1 MATRTVTVNDMLVGH
16 VGLDV
21 ECLDRV
27 YLNLYV
33 PNLQVPGQVVLFLR
47 RLGFPIPSPAVVE
60 KIGDRF
66 RAEVSR
72 FCTANGVPMVRFAKG
87 DRKVEV
93 MRPHLER
100 QAATGRSGVAAVG
113 VAQEFQ
119 KVATCTTR
127 ASSTGGAPQFSWGK
141 ADRRVTCYYFYLWDD
156 DFGPAF
162 IKICAYFPYPGKVWV
177 NGHEWAKRQATKA
190 GIAFTAFDHGRGNG
204 FASCEDPAGL
214 QQICDRLG
222 PGTVNVFLA
231 RWWARLPSPLTAADR
246 AVGYWWE
253 ASMRQVEVS
262 KTMVFARPRDGR
274 AFFEALVADNLDL
287 GRPDTMELIFGR
299 QVRSSTTGVFATRV
313 VTRGVDV
320 TINAFYKHSRVKQY
334 FKDGRAL
341 RIETVV
347 NNPNDLG
354 VLRRLQHLDELQ
366 DKARAVNRRLL
377 DHERVGQGCVLA
389 SPAFERVARPS
400 VVDGRRA
407 PALRFGDPRV
417 MALAG
422 ALAITSNVIGGVTNK
437 GLRSQVA
444 GLLGSDYTR
453 GQMTYDLRR
462 LRLKGLIVRLPH
474 SNTYVL
480 TGDGQRVAIFYTK
493 VHNRLLRPLL
503 AADQRPAPQPL
514 RQALRVI
521 DAHVNTYIDAARV
534 AA

>member
-1 MATRTVTVNDMLVGH
+1 MATRTVTVNDLLVGH

-33 PNLQVPGQVVLFLR
+33 PNVQVPGQVVLFLR

-113 VAQEFQ
+113 VAQESQ

-262 KTMVFARPRDGR
+262 KTLVFDQPRDP
-274 AFFEALVADNLDL
+274 AAVLSSSHD
-287 GRPDTMELIFGR
+287 PDMSSCREDSRR
-299 QVRSSTTGVFATRV
+299 QAGTLHQRCASSGHAGPSPGGLPWRSSTLLPIRLLVLFALDDAQGYPHLGRKHHYPARPVHHRAGHPPAAPDLTG
-313 VTRGVDV
+313 GN
-320 TINAFYKHSRVKQY
+320 IS
-334 FKDGRAL
+334 
-341 RIETVV
+341 
-347 NNPNDLG
+347 
-354 VLRRLQHLDELQ
+354 LRRGP
-366 DKARAVNRRLL
+366 AR
-377 DHERVGQGCVLA
+377 GG
-389 SPAFERVARPS
+389 PPS
-400 VVDGRRA
+400 CPV
-407 PALRFGDPRV
+407 
-417 MALAG
+417 
-422 ALAITSNVIGGVTNK
+422 
-437 GLRSQVA
+437 
-444 GLLGSDYTR
+444 
-453 GQMTYDLRR
+453 
-462 LRLKGLIVRLPH
+462 
-474 SNTYVL
+474 
-480 TGDGQRVAIFYTK
+480 
-493 VHNRLLRPLL
+493 
-503 AADQRPAPQPL
+503 
-514 RQALRVI
+514 
-521 DAHVNTYIDAARV
+521 
-534 AA
+534 